1 MINLFVNL
9 FKIIVFGIKIF
20 KSVNRYEK
28 KNILNKIMVVFS
40 FFYWKKFCKKEKW
53 NNNKKNLRYIKK
65 SIVVVYVVC

>member
-1 MINLFVNL
+1 MLIYLKLLYLGLKYLKVL
-9 FKIIVFGIKIF
+9 IDMK
-20 KSVNRYEK
+20 K